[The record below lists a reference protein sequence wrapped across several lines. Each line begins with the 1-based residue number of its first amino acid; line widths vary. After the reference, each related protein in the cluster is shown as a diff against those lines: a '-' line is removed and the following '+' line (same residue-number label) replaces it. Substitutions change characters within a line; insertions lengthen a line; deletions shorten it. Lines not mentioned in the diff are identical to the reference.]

1 MAEYYIP
8 TQSAQ
13 SELVEK
19 RSRFIGQVFV
29 VEDEAQARACI
40 EAVKKKHYDARHN
53 CWCYRLHGG
62 TERYSDD
69 GEPQGTAGQ
78 PMLNVFQRESV
89 ENVCCVVTRYF
100 GGVLLGAGGLVRA
113 YTQAAKDA
121 LDTAGISVVRPW
133 LEVAVTCPYSFF
145 ERARLEVESHG
156 GIPGE
161 VEYAADVT
169 IHALLPIEKEKS
181 FTERMTE
188 LTAGGIVPVV
198 CGETFRPAP
207 LKPGKQM

>member
-1 MAEYYIP
+1 MTHLLSLILSIGLTVFFYCIVQQALEAVFASSWSYQKRLLLRSRYTP
-8 TQSAQ
+8 FQRLRLYPVREHHHPDYG
-13 SELVEK
+13 ELVVLLTGLL
-19 RSRFIGQVFV
+19 RIRVGAFL
-29 VEDEAQARACI
+29 A
-40 EAVKKKHYDARHN
+40 
-53 CWCYRLHGG
+53 L
-62 TERYSDD
+62 
-69 GEPQGTAGQ
+69 
-78 PMLNVFQRESV
+78 PMLTYLSV
-89 ENVCCVVTRYF
+89 RDP
-100 GGVLLGAGGLVRA
+100 
-113 YTQAAKDA
+113 Q
-121 LDTAGISVVRPW
+121 